1 MGIIESKTKSEMM
14 KFKKITLAIGVVS
27 SASAVRLQS
36 QDVFSDIGDWV
47 SGAAEDVGDWA
58 VGDIGDWTVGAAN
71 SIADFASDETDAIVG
86 GVTGVFTAKG
96 IENAWDWAK
105 TGAVEATEAGVEQVI
120 AIGAETPI

>member
-1 MGIIESKTKSEMM
+1 MGIIKNKTKIKMM
-14 KFKKITLAIGVVS
+14 NIKNITLAIGVVS

-47 SGAAEDVGDWA
+47 SGAAD
-58 VGDIGDWTVGAAN
+58 DIGDWTVGAAG
-71 SIADFASDETDAIVG
+71 SIADFASDETDTIVG

-96 IENAWDWAK
+96 IENAWDWLS

>member
-1 MGIIESKTKSEMM
+1 MGMNIKN
-14 KFKKITLAIGVVS
+14 ITLAVGVVS

-47 SGAAEDVGDWA
+47 GGAAD
-58 VGDIGDWTVGAAN
+58 DIGDWTVGAAG
-71 SIADFASDETDAIVG
+71 SIADFASDETDTIVG

-96 IENAWDWAK
+96 MESAWDWLS
-105 TGAVEATEAGVEQVI
+105 TGAVEATEAGIEQVI

>member
-1 MGIIESKTKSEMM
+1 MNIKN
-14 KFKKITLAIGVVS
+14 ITLAIGVVS

-47 SGAAEDVGDWA
+47 SGAA
-58 VGDIGDWTVGAAN
+58 GDIGDWTVGAAN

-86 GVTGVFTAKG
+86 GVTGVFTGKAL
-96 IENAWDWAK
+96 ESAWDWAK

>member
-1 MGIIESKTKSEMM
+1 MNIKN
-14 KFKKITLAIGVVS
+14 ITLAIGVVS

-47 SGAAEDVGDWA
+47 SGAAEDVGDWTVGA

-86 GVTGVFTAKG
+86 GVTGVFTEKAL
-96 IENAWDWAK
+96 ESAWDWAK
-105 TGAVEATEAGVEQVI
+105 TGAVEATEAGVEQII
-120 AIGAETPI
+120 AIGAETQI